1 MFKHFP
7 DGVDGMADGA
17 LFADSDPDSCIP
29 AVKDG
34 GSFTSIRGFKP
45 KEDIRGIDFSVTMC
59 VQYDGDYEKLDTIR
73 QQVEDG
79 GVTLRVAGTVPPENW
94 STDSC
99 RAITWVPT
107 LTPLKVMA
115 ERSWLSK

>member
-1 MFKHFP
+1 MFQHFP

-59 VQYDGDYEKLDTIR
+59 VQYDGDYGKLDTIR

-79 GVTLRVAGTVPPENW
+79 GVTLRVAGTVPPEKAGEAMAALDAGG
-94 STDSC
+94 S
-99 RAITWVPT
+99 RGRWV
-107 LTPLKVMA
+107 VDFA
-115 ERSWLSK
+115 